1 MTAVDDTS
9 IKDFL
14 ITCIYAELFL
24 SFLWNTSFSIKK
36 SFYSLALC
44 FFISRILEGKFMR
57 VQINQKYI
65 NVVSFFR
72 NNNVYLIP
80 CYLKHLLVKKCF
92 WSLSITKKK
101 KIQHSDRTIA
111 VYMWRKPG
119 QNYLFTYFQLC
130 IKKTKRRER
139 KELEK

>member
-65 NVVSFFR
+65 NVVFFFR

-101 KIQHSDRTIA
+101 NPAFRPDYSCIYMKKARAELFIYIFSI
-111 VYMWRKPG
+111 VY
-119 QNYLFTYFQLC
+119 
-130 IKKTKRRER
+130 
-139 KELEK
+139 